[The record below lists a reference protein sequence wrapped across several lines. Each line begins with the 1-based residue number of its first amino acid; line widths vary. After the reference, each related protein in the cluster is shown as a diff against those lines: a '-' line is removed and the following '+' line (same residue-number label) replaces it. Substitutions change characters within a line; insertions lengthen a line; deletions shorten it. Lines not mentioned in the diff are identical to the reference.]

1 VTEQISATLQIFSA
15 VHLTTRVAQVEFV
28 KRRGL
33 GLPGRR
39 GRPGTPGM
47 RPGKHSA
54 DDEDDAD
61 NQHNDNRQPEEVV
74 SPERA
79 GFRIEETMHFPNVTG
94 QPFEGMTTLWA
105 EPSIIE

>member
-1 VTEQISATLQIFSA
+1 VTEQISATLHIFGA

-39 GRPGTPGM
+39 GRPAPPGM

-61 NQHNDNRQPEEVV
+61 NQHNDNRQPEEVM

-79 GFRIEETMHFPNVTG
+79 GFRIEETMHLPNVTG
-94 QPFEGMTTLWA
+94 QPFEGMTTLSA
-105 EPSIIE
+105 QPSIIE

>member
-1 VTEQISATLQIFSA
+1 VTEQISASLQIFGA

-28 KRRGL
+28 KRRRL

-61 NQHNDNRQPEEVV
+61 NQHNDNRQPEEVM
-74 SPERA
+74 SPEGARS
-79 GFRIEETMHFPNVTG
+79 RIEETMHFRNVTG
-94 QPFEGMTTLWA
+94 QPFEGMTTLWLQR
-105 EPSIIE
+105 SIIE